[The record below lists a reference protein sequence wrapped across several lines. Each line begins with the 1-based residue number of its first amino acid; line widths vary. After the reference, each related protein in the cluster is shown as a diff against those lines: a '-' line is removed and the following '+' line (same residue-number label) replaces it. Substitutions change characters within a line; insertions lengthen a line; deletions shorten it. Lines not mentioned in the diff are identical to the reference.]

1 MAIVGTF
8 RNFEVITITPSLGY
22 AVNISVGLLTTTSS
36 PKNLVRRLRDDH
48 VDLSKKC
55 HSIYEYF
62 WGMENYKFVKGD
74 LKSLCKNIS
83 LDLSDIDPYKTIE
96 LFDDFGSLRRD
107 DPSFMFRIE
116 LDDIED
122 QFNTVLWTNGHSRMQ
137 YAHFGDTITFD
148 TTYMTNL
155 YGIPFGLFVGVN
167 NHHQSIILGGALMRS
182 KTVESFKWLFR
193 EFVILMG
200 GKAPSTIL
208 TGTCFISKLD
218 YALSS

>member
-1 MAIVGTF
+1 MTIVGTF
-8 RNFEVITITPSLGY
+8 RNFEVITIIPSLGY

-83 LDLSDIDPYKTIE
+83 SDLSDIDPDKTIE

-122 QFNTVLWTNGHSRMQ
+122 QFNTVLC
-137 YAHFGDTITFD
+137 
-148 TTYMTNL
+148 
-155 YGIPFGLFVGVN
+155 FV
-167 NHHQSIILGGALMRS
+167 
-182 KTVESFKWLFR
+182 
-193 EFVILMG
+193 
-200 GKAPSTIL
+200 
-208 TGTCFISKLD
+208 
-218 YALSS
+218 